1 MQSTGE
7 QLVRPKSRVQRVGV
21 EVVRDYGVVAAFALL
36 FIILSLASPA
46 FLSTRNLLNILDQSA
61 PVAII
66 ACAGTLVIIAGGFDL
81 SAGAVFALSGVIA
94 AKVANAVDPVV
105 GMLAALV
112 VATLLGVFNGL
123 LVAGLHINP
132 FVATFSSAM
141 MIRGLAVVI
150 TGGFL
155 VTVTD
160 PAYTVIG
167 RNSLFSVKYSVYI
180 LAAFAAVCW
189 FLLVRTKLGRH
200 IYAVG
205 GNPEAA
211 RLSGIRVGWIRVLTF
226 AISGFAAGLA
236 GLIASSR
243 VATGQADAGTLIEF
257 TAIAAVVI
265 GGTSIMGGEGT
276 IWRTV
281 VGVLLLALIGNGF
294 NMLSVN
300 PFYQDIV
307 KGAII
312 VLAVAF
318 DAWSK
323 RRA

>member
-1 MQSTGE
+1 MKGDRAYQGSGE
-7 QLVRPKSRVQRVGV
+7 QDACPDPLAINLEPRRPAQHEHPR
-21 EVVRDYGVVAAFALL
+21 
-36 FIILSLASPA
+36 
-46 FLSTRNLLNILDQSA
+46 
-61 PVAII
+61 
-66 ACAGTLVIIAGGFDL
+66 
-81 SAGAVFALSGVIA
+81 
-94 AKVANAVDPVV
+94 
-105 GMLAALV
+105 
-112 VATLLGVFNGL
+112 
-123 LVAGLHINP
+123 
-132 FVATFSSAM
+132 
-141 MIRGLAVVI
+141 
-150 TGGFL
+150 
-155 VTVTD
+155 
-160 PAYTVIG
+160 
-167 RNSLFSVKYSVYI
+167 
-180 LAAFAAVCW
+180 
-189 FLLVRTKLGRH
+189 
-200 IYAVG
+200 
-205 GNPEAA
+205 PEPA